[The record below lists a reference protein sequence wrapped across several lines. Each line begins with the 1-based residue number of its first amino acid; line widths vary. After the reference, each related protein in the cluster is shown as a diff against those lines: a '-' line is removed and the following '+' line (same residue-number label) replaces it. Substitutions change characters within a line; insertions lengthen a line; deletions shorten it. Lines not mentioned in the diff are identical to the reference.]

1 MKKLIALPIVLSTS
15 TALLSACGG
24 SSTDVVTKD
33 RAVQGT
39 IDGFGS
45 VIVDGVHYQSTSTEF
60 EIDDTAGAESQLRV
74 GQVVTVVGKDDG
86 TEGVATRII
95 YDADIKGQVTAVNNQ
110 TGELEVLGQAVI
122 TNEMTVFSDL
132 DLATIQVGQMV
143 ELSGYRDGTGQLI
156 ATFIEAETDTESEI
170 KGTVAN
176 LDSANKTF
184 SIEGLSIDYSSVA
197 SLELDEAELRNGML
211 VEVEGSVEAG
221 VLVAN
226 EIEQED
232 IRQESEAGVEVDI
245 SGYISALDLEANT
258 MVVANTTVSF
268 NGDTEF
274 DDADMSQL
282 DLNLFVS
289 VEGEF
294 NSEGQLVAE
303 EIEFADSV
311 SVELEGPVTGVSGN
325 TVTVMGIDIQVDT
338 RTRIKDDRDDVQYFS
353 AADISVDDYV
363 EVRLTQNADG
373 SYRALRLERDE
384 TETDDQG
391 NATVEISGTIDIS
404 QIASGI
410 ISIAG
415 LDIDITA
422 LASTASLTADANVE
436 IGGTFNGSIVS
447 ATEVE
452 LDD

>member
-1 MKKLIALPIVLSTS
+1 MKKLIALPIVLST
-15 TALLSACGG
+15 TAALLSACGG
-24 SSTDVVTKD
+24 SSSGPVTKD

-45 VIVDGVHYQSTSTEF
+45 VIVDGVHYQSTNTQF

-74 GQVVTVVGKDDG
+74 GQVVTVIGNDDG
-86 TEGVATRII
+86 AEGVATRIV
-95 YDADIKGQVTAVNNQ
+95 YDADIKGQVTAVNSE
-110 TGELEVLGQAVI
+110 TGELEVLGQTVI

-132 DLATIQVGQMV
+132 DLTTIQVGQMV
-143 ELSGYRDGTGQLI
+143 ELSGYRDGNGQLI
-156 ATFIEAETDTESEI
+156 ATFIEAETETESEI

-176 LDSANKTF
+176 LDSVNKTF
-184 SIEGLSIDYSSVA
+184 NIEGLSIDYSSVA

-211 VEVEGSVEAG
+211 VEVDGEVQGG

-232 IRQESEAGVEVDI
+232 IRQESEDGVEVDI

-258 MVVANTTVSF
+258 MVVANTTIVFDS
-268 NGDTEF
+268 NTEF
-274 DDADMSQL
+274 DDADISQL

-294 NSEGQLVAE
+294 NAEGQLVAQE
-303 EIEFADSV
+303 VEFADSV
-311 SVELEGPVTGVSGN
+311 SVELEGPVTAVSGN
-325 TVTVMGIDIQVDT
+325 TVTVMGIDVNVDT

-353 AADISVDDYV
+353 TADIQVDDYV
-363 EVRLTQNADG
+363 EVRLTENADG

-384 TETDDQG
+384 TDSS
-391 NATVEISGTIDIS
+391 VEISGSIDIS
-404 QIASGI
+404 QLASGT

-415 LDIDITA
+415 IDIDITA
-422 LASTASLTADANVE
+422 LAGSGLFTADTKLEVE
-436 IGGTFNGSIVS
+436 GTFNGSIIT
-447 ATEVE
+447 ATDVE